1 MRNVKTSG
9 IFFSNF
15 CGLFRK
21 LELYCKEMGRRL
33 CDRMTWIFNDSSSS
47 RLSLGGLKAT
57 FRYNARGKSYSS
69 KGCPFVLGCIER
81 LVSPNRECVWRPT
94 FAGSPLPARKFP
106 SKRCHLPPP
115 EKQPCSLVH
124 SLVAL
129 LTKPFSLPH
138 RVAKINFPPFL
149 QERCVMAVRY
159 IYNDQPGLFGIHNVD
174 CKTGGFLPQLIFLIV
189 DAYIFNEAF

>member
-1 MRNVKTSG
+1 MRD
-9 IFFSNF
+9 FFKFFVAFSENLNF
-15 CGLFRK
+15 IAKKWVAGCAIEWPGFSMIPLLSVWA
-21 LELYCKEMGRRL
+21 LEGWRP
-33 CDRMTWIFNDSSSS
+33 
-47 RLSLGGLKAT
+47 

-81 LVSPNRECVWRPT
+81 LVSPNRECAWRPS

-129 LTKPFSLPH
+129 LAQPFSLPTQSCED
-138 RVAKINFPPFL
+138 KFPPFL

-159 IYNDQPGLFGIHNVD
+159 IQRPTWASLMIY
-174 CKTGGFLPQLIFLIV
+174 TM
-189 DAYIFNEAF
+189 

>member
-1 MRNVKTSG
+1 MGVFLTFNQKRENKWE
-9 IFFSNF
+9 IFSNF

-33 CDRMTWIFNDSSSS
+33 CDRMTWIFNDSSSF

-129 LTKPFSLPH
+129 LAKPFSLPTQSCED
-138 RVAKINFPPFL
+138 KFPPFFAGKMCHG
-149 QERCVMAVRY
+149 RK
-159 IYNDQPGLFGIHNVD
+159 IYTTTNL
-174 CKTGGFLPQLIFLIV
+174 GFLV
-189 DAYIFNEAF
+189 YTM

>member
-1 MRNVKTSG
+1 MTMTCFVFLR
-9 IFFSNF
+9 FFIVFSKKY
-15 CGLFRK
+15 L
-21 LELYCKEMGRRL
+21 LWYLLTCKEMGCTREWPGFSMIL
-33 CDRMTWIFNDSSSS
+33 LLLPVWAFTLYTW
-47 RLSLGGLKAT
+47 RP

-81 LVSPNRECVWRPT
+81 LVSPNRECAWRPS

-129 LTKPFSLPH
+129 LAQPFSLPTQSCED
-138 RVAKINFPPFL
+138 KFPPFFAGKMCHG
-149 QERCVMAVRY
+149 RK
-159 IYNDQPGLFGIHNVD
+159 IYTTTNLG
-174 CKTGGFLPQLIFLIV
+174 
-189 DAYIFNEAF
+189 

>member
-1 MRNVKTSG
+1 MKSIGLYYCNEVWCLIRNVKTSDR
-9 IFFSNF
+9 FFSNF

-21 LELYCKEMGRRL
+21 PELYCKEMGRRL
-33 CDRMTWIFNDSSSS
+33 CDRMTWIFNDSSSF
-47 RLSLGGLKAT
+47 RVWALEGWRP
-57 FRYNARGKSYSS
+57 FRYNARRKSYSS

-81 LVSPNRECVWRPT
+81 LVSPNRECAWRPT

-129 LTKPFSLPH
+129 LAKPFSLPIH

-159 IYNDQPGLFGIHNVD
+159 IQRPTWASLLVY
-174 CKTGGFLPQLIFLIV
+174 TM
-189 DAYIFNEAF
+189 